1 MGIQRRVGIDVNL
14 RLLLNNDSFLNRLLD
29 DNGLLRFFYAQ
40 YPFVRFVKRFEFE
53 AYAVV
58 IGAGVFVVQVI
69 GDFVAGRGNINRVGR
84 NFVRF
89 KAFVFLTGFFGT
101 RVLFRRR
108 PVVGEVFGFELR
120 TVKIILNKVIES
132 RVLFRSQVVIG
143 HILNHI
149 VGTRVVVGQAFK
161 LQNLLQGMRRHLAGN
176 GGKVGVFADVFG
188 YAFGNGVGVGYPAV
202 AQAFQMLQRVG
213 KGAFALNAAGVFG
226 FGGGEVGFMRFYTA
240 DFIRGAVHGGV
251 MFGHVCGHLG

>member
-1 MGIQRRVGIDVNL
+1 MVCL
-14 RLLLNNDSFLNRLLD
+14 
-29 DNGLLRFFYAQ
+29 
-40 YPFVRFVKRFEFE
+40 
-53 AYAVV
+53 
-58 IGAGVFVVQVI
+58 
-69 GDFVAGRGNINRVGR
+69 
-84 NFVRF
+84 
-89 KAFVFLTGFFGT
+89 FGT
-101 RVLFRRR
+101 RVLFLQCGLADFIRAGTQTVLVGIGKGIMRRR

-120 TVKIILNKVIES
+120 TVKVILNKVIES